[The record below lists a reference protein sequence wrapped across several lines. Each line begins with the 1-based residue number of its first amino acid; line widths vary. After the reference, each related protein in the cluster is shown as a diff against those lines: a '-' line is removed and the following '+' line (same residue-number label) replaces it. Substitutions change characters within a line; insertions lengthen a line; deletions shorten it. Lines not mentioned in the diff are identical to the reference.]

1 VLIVEDERDT
11 DALIVEVETV
21 VWIDDDFEE
30 NFEEN
35 VETGELD
42 DTTTGLRL
50 LYIDNRFA
58 PPHYESL

>member
-1 VLIVEDERDT
+1 
-11 DALIVEVETV
+11 VEVETA
-21 VWIDDDFEE
+21 VWIDDDVEE